1 MLFVCTVSHA
11 WYCTCCTAV
20 SSSWAL
26 SLPVLGHSRGTQC
39 PLPGIYMH
47 AMLKCISSAG
57 VSAAGSVQR
66 KPDREAFL
74 AALQGH
80 AQWPALN
87 ASGFLET
94 FDYFG
99 ANARGLASTGA
110 MYSGLLHDSVFV
122 PCPRG
127 RSAEQFRIWE
137 ALEAGASPSW
147 WLVCG
152 TLIAPEPLFDS

>member
-1 MLFVCTVSHA
+1 MACTVSA
-11 WYCTCCTAV
+11 WA
-20 SSSWAL
+20 
-26 SLPVLGHSRGTQC
+26 P
-39 PLPGIYMH
+39 
-47 AMLKCISSAG
+47 
-57 VSAAGSVQR
+57 AAGSVQR

-99 ANARGLASTGA
+99 ANAAGLAATGA

-137 ALEAGASPSW
+137 ALEAGATP
-147 WLVCG
+147 VVVAGEFC
-152 TLIAPEPLFDS
+152 TP

>member
-1 MLFVCTVSHA
+1 MPKA
-11 WYCTCCTAV
+11 TC
-20 SSSWAL
+20 
-26 SLPVLGHSRGTQC
+26 
-39 PLPGIYMH
+39 MH
-47 AMLKCISSAG
+47 RMACSISTRATS
-57 VSAAGSVQR
+57 AGSVQR
-66 KPDREAFL
+66 KPDRQAFL
-74 AALQGH
+74 ASLQGH

-87 ASGFLET
+87 ASGYLET

-137 ALEAGASPSW
+137 ALEAGATP
-147 WLVCG
+147 VVVAG
-152 TLIAPEPLFDS
+152 AFRTP